1 VKHAP
6 RPAARLLLAGR
17 FLVPRAT
24 LLALPD
30 GPVSGIDLA
39 TGALV
44 GLSFGPGAG
53 AADELESRIAR
64 WNGLA
69 PPGSPIVRDLHW
81 HLGRPL
87 LVSEV
92 PAPGG
97 ALARDRTE
105 GMAGCD
111 ELADALAA
119 AGLGLLAGPADVG
132 LGPAGPYLRRPAIE
146 VADPA
151 RPLGALLVAHVL
163 RLHDRAPLEQPVGE
177 PPRPARVRA
186 GAVRL
191 VPASRRA
198 RVALLVSCGLLSAF
212 VASSVR
218 GTSHGDGVAAAAAA
232 PPPLAAPAALALPKP
247 AAATAHVRVDRPV
260 PTSRGGAARVLRLTV
275 APDVP
280 RRVVVAPPAPARVVP
295 RQREAGWVAGLFV
308 GS

>member
-30 GPVSGIDLA
+30 GPVSGIDLS

-44 GLSFGPGAG
+44 GLCFGPGAG
-53 AADELESRIAR
+53 EAEELESRIAR
-64 WNGLA
+64 WNVLA
-69 PPGSPIVRDLHW
+69 PPGSPIVRALHW

-87 LVSEV
+87 LVFEA

-97 ALARDRTE
+97 ALAWDRTE

-132 LGPAGPYLRRPAIE
+132 LGPTGPHLRRPAIE

-151 RPLGALLVAHVL
+151 RPLGAVLAAHVL
-163 RLHDRAPLEQPVGE
+163 RLHDRAPVEQPVGE
-177 PPRPARVRA
+177 PPRPARVRG

-191 VPASRRA
+191 VPASRRG

-212 VASSVR
+212 IASSVR

-232 PPPLAAPAALALPKP
+232 PPLAAPAVLAPPKP

-260 PTSRGGAARVLRLTV
+260 PTSRGGAARVLLLTV
-275 APDVP
+275 APHVP
-280 RRVVVAPPAPARVVP
+280 RRVVVAPPAPARIVP
-295 RQREAGWVAGLFV
+295 RQREPGWVAGLFV

>member
-1 VKHAP
+1 
-6 RPAARLLLAGR
+6 
-17 FLVPRAT
+17 VPRAA

-30 GPVSGIDLA
+30 GPASGIDLS

-53 AADELESRIAR
+53 EADELESRIAR
-64 WNGLA
+64 WNELA
-69 PPGSPIVRDLHW
+69 PPGCPIVRDLHW

-87 LVSEV
+87 LVFDP

-97 ALARDRTE
+97 ALAWDRTE
-105 GMAGCD
+105 VVARCD

-119 AGLGLLAGPADVG
+119 AGLGVLAGPADVG
-132 LGPAGPYLRRPAIE
+132 LGPEGLYLRRPAIE
-146 VADPA
+146 VADLA
-151 RPLGALLVAHVL
+151 RPLGAILAAHAR
-163 RLHDRAPLEQPVGE
+163 RLTDRVPVDEPVRE
-177 PPRPARVRA
+177 PPRPKRVRV

-212 VASSVR
+212 VVSSVR
-218 GTSHGDGVAAAAAA
+218 GTSHGDGVAAAA

-247 AAATAHVRVDRPV
+247 AAAPAHVRVGRPA
-260 PTSRGGAARVLRLTV
+260 PTSRGGAARVLLLTV
-275 APDVP
+275 APHVP
-280 RRVVVAPPAPARVVP
+280 GRVVVAPPAPARVVP

>member
-1 VKHAP
+1 M
-6 RPAARLLLAGR
+6 
-17 FLVPRAT
+17 PRAA

-30 GPVSGIDLA
+30 GPVSGIDLS

-53 AADELESRIAR
+53 EAGELESRIAR

-87 LVSEV
+87 LVFEL

-97 ALARDRTE
+97 ALAWGRTE
-105 GMAGCD
+105 GMARCD

-132 LGPAGPYLRRPAIE
+132 LGPTGPYLRRPAIE

-151 RPLGALLVAHVL
+151 RPLGVDPGAHVR
-163 RLHDRAPLEQPVGE
+163 RLHDRAPVEQPVGE

-191 VPASRRA
+191 VPASSRA

-212 VASSVR
+212 VVSSVR
-218 GTSHGDGVAAAAAA
+218 GTSHGDGVAAAA

-260 PTSRGGAARVLRLTV
+260 PTSRGGAARVLLLTV
-275 APDVP
+275 APHVP

-295 RQREAGWVAGLFV
+295 RQPDAGWVAGLFV